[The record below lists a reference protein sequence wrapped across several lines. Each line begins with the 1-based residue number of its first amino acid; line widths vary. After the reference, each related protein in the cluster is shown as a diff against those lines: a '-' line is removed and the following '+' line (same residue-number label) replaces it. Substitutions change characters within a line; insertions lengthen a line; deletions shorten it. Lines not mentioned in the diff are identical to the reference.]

1 MSINTLLD
9 LKDIWKKST
18 KVTYEVEKDKKIDV
32 QNKSKFNNF
41 IIRIA
46 TMQRWIMLFGLIG
59 LIVFTANYA
68 YSQEINLATF
78 QETAQVIIDKSLS
91 KNVTASITLQSTS
104 LQEIKIPVELEQKI
118 REDTRVTAVVLTN
131 QNQCV
136 LGVFDQSCIIINV
149 SRDPADKNFLAIQ
162 NSTKRIAE
170 LFIDEL
176 NQTFDTDAKFNSI
189 IVQTGDKMG
198 SAFETSGVISGQG
211 TISAV
216 YTLPMEDTSS
226 MYEKISVTLLPKII
240 RESGGFYDI
249 AKNLSKEEK
258 SKMTF
263 SIIPTGNKSLLQL
276 KLSVDYPN
284 TASSVN
290 EINPLEYLKID
301 ELKRSDYFS
310 TGFYPL
316 NSILQVAVLSPESTK
331 VLDVRGNIIPTQIV
345 EGEKIPKE
353 IIKNGWIFDPEEG
366 KIIQG
371 KYIFGEKTTINKNE
385 LIFSLGESTKT
396 GEKPIYFDDSIII
409 VIIITVI
416 AIGAAIFYLKGYK
429 K

>member
-1 MSINTLLD
+1 MAR
-9 LKDIWKKST
+9 ST
-18 KVTYEVEKDKKIDV
+18 KLNYEVETDEKV
-32 QNKSKFNNF
+32 NVPNKSKLNNF

-46 TMQRWIMLFGLIG
+46 RMRKIIILFGLMG
-59 LIVFTANYA
+59 LIVFTTNYA
-68 YSQEINLATF
+68 YSQEIKLATF

-104 LQEIKIPVELEQKI
+104 IQEIQIPADLEQKI

-136 LGVFDQSCIIINV
+136 LGVFDQSCIIINIA
-149 SRDPADKNFLAIQ
+149 RDPADKNFPAIQ
-162 NSTKRIAE
+162 NSTKRVAE
-170 LFIDEL
+170 LFIAEL

-189 IVQTGDKMG
+189 FINTGDKMG
-198 SAFETSGVISGQG
+198 SAFETSGIISGVG
-211 TISAV
+211 TVSAV
-216 YTLPMEDTSS
+216 YTMPMEDTSS
-226 MYEKISVTLLPKII
+226 MYEKISVILLPKII
-240 RESGGFYDI
+240 RESGGFYDV

-284 TASSVN
+284 TASSIN
-290 EINPLEYLKID
+290 EVSPLEFLKID
-301 ELKRSDYFS
+301 ELKRSEYFS

-316 NSILQVAVLSPESTK
+316 NSILQVGVLSPESTK
-331 VLDVRGNIIPTQIV
+331 ISDVKGGIISTQIV
-345 EGEKIPKE
+345 QGEKIPKE
-353 IIKNGWIFDPEEG
+353 ITKNGWIFDPDEG

-371 KYIFGEKTTINKNE
+371 KYIFGEKKSIGKNE
-385 LIFSLGESTKT
+385 LIFSLSGGELKT
-396 GEKPIYFDDSIII
+396 PQKPVYLDESIIV